1 MQERRRLKR
10 RTLIYYLRVTD
21 DETGQDIGHLVDITT
36 EGALVMSTTPIE
48 VGKTFRLRMQLPN
61 SDGTPGKEHVEFEAR
76 SLRSSRDVNHDFI
89 DTAFQVTSLSPRD
102 RSHIEILIDD
112 YGFSD

>member
-10 RTLIYYLRVTD
+10 RTLIYYLRVID
-21 DETGQDIGHLVDITT
+21 DDTGQELGHLVDVTT
-36 EGALVMSTTPIE
+36 EGMLLMSTTPIE
-48 VGKTFRLRMQLPN
+48 VGRSFRLRMQLPN
-61 SDGTPGKEHVEFEAR
+61 TDGPAGNERVAFEAR

-89 DTAFQVTSLSPRD
+89 DTAFQVTSLSPRH

-112 YGFSD
+112 YGFRD